1 MERENLTSGRFYL
14 VSLSFFA
21 NLGSLVGLAATLW
34 TAWSAYRSKR
44 YYLLVGR
51 VPDQIE
57 DLQNSTSE
65 PVDVNNDPEAE
76 RRDRLR
82 ALKEV
87 RIALESIARNIGWR
101 HKSEFLNLKARIT
114 KIEEEEPLDPDTLDD
129 FWAEAEALAGKAEE
143 IVRDSKFAR
152 GS

>member
-1 MERENLTSGRFYL
+1 M
-14 VSLSFFA
+14 
-21 NLGSLVGLAATLW
+21 GLAATLW
-34 TAWSAYRSKR
+34 TAWSAYTSKR

-57 DLQNSTSE
+57 DLQNRTSE
-65 PVDVNNDPEAE
+65 LVDVNNDPEAE

-82 ALKEV
+82 ALKKV

-101 HKSEFLNLKARIT
+101 HKSEFLDLKARIT
-114 KIEEEEPLDPDTLDD
+114 KIEKEEPLDPDTLDD
-129 FWAEAEALAGKAEE
+129 VWAEAEALAGKAEE

>member
-1 MERENLTSGRFYL
+1 M
-14 VSLSFFA
+14 SLSFLA

-57 DLQNSTSE
+57 DLQASTSE
-65 PVDVNNDPEAE
+65 LVDINNDPEAE

-101 HKSEFLNLKARIT
+101 HKSEFLDLKARIT
-114 KIEEEEPLDPDTLDD
+114 NIEQQEPLDPDTLDD
-129 FWAEAEALAGKAEE
+129 VWAEAEALAGKAEE

>member
-1 MERENLTSGRFYL
+1 MICTSRHVFFFEM
-14 VSLSFFA
+14 LSFLA

-51 VPDQIE
+51 VPDHIE
-57 DLQNSTSE
+57 SLRASTS
-65 PVDVNNDPEAE
+65 DLVNAINDPDAE

-82 ALKEV
+82 ALKGV
-87 RIALESIARNIGWR
+87 RIALESIARNIGR
-101 HKSEFLNLKARIT
+101 TYRSEFLDLKA
-114 KIEEEEPLDPDTLDD
+114 KIKDIETEEPLDPRILEHI
-129 FWAEAEALAGKAEE
+129 WAEAEALADRAKEV
-143 IVRDSKFAR
+143 VRDSKFAR

>member
-1 MERENLTSGRFYL
+1 
-14 VSLSFFA
+14 VSLSLLA

-65 PVDVNNDPEAE
+65 LVDVNNDPEAK

-101 HKSEFLNLKARIT
+101 HRSEFLDLKARIT
-114 KIEEEEPLDPDTLDD
+114 KIEKEEPLDPDILDD
-129 FWAEAEALAGKAEE
+129 VWAEAEALAGKAEE